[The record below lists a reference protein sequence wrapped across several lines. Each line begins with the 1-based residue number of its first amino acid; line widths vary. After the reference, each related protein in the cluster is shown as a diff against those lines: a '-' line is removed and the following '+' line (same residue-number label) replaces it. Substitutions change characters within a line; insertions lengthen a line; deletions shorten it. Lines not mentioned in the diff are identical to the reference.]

1 MVFDMTN
8 DLLPFPLTPRTVHL
22 CVDMQRIFSSEGPW
36 ATPWMERVL
45 PVVLAISQRFPERTV
60 FTRFITPQHAED
72 MPGTWRLYY
81 EKWRQTTRERL
92 DVRLLQLMPD
102 LAKLAPPATVI
113 DKTRYSAFFEPF
125 LLQHLRAL
133 QADGLIVTGSE
144 TDVCVLATIMG
155 AVDHGYRVILV
166 RDGVCSSSDEGHD
179 ALLGLYHR
187 RFNLQIETADAET
200 VLSRWA

>member
-81 EKWRQTTRERL
+81 EKWRQTTREQL

-166 RDGVCSSSDEGHD
+166 RDGVCSSSDEGHN

>member
-1 MVFDMTN
+1 MTD
-8 DLLPFPLTPRTVHL
+8 DLLPLPLTPRTVHL
-22 CVDMQRIFSSEGPW
+22 CVDMQRIFFSEGPW

>member
-45 PVVLAISQRFPERTV
+45 PVVLAIGQRFPERTV

-81 EKWRQTTRERL
+81 EKWRQTTREQL

-102 LAKLAPPATVI
+102 LAKLAPPCHRNRQDEVF
-113 DKTRYSAFFEPF
+113 RFF
-125 LLQHLRAL
+125 RAL
-133 QADGLIVTGSE
+133 SAATSSRATGRRP
-144 TDVCVLATIMG
+144 
-155 AVDHGYRVILV
+155 YR
-166 RDGVCSSSDEGHD
+166 HW
-179 ALLGLYHR
+179 
-187 RFNLQIETADAET
+187 F
-200 VLSRWA
+200 

>member
-1 MVFDMTN
+1 M
-8 DLLPFPLTPRTVHL
+8 
-22 CVDMQRIFSSEGPW
+22 
-36 ATPWMERVL
+36 VL

-166 RDGVCSSSDEGHD
+166 RDGVCSSSDEGHN